1 MGQTP
6 MLRVVGLH
14 KRFTLHHQ
22 GGVQLAVL
30 HDVTLTVHQGECLVL
45 QGPSGIG
52 KSTLLRSMYLNYQPQ
67 QGAIWVRHADEW
79 LDLCQASPQRILQV
93 RTHTMG
99 YVSQFL
105 RVIPRV
111 SALDVVSEPLCLAGV
126 PVAEAHERAGAFLS
140 RLHIPKRL
148 WPLPPA
154 TFSGGEQQRVNLA
167 RGLIV
172 PYPIVL
178 LDEPTAALE
187 AANRDVVIALMHEA
201 LQRGAAL
208 VGIFHDPVVQQAVGS
223 RLFNLA
229 APEAH

>member
-6 MLRVVGLH
+6 MLRIVGLH
-14 KRFTLHHQ
+14 KVFTLHHQ
-22 GGVQLAVL
+22 GGVQLPVL
-30 HDVTLTVHQGECLVL
+30 HDVTLTVHQGECVVL

-52 KSTLLRSMYLNYQPQ
+52 KSTLLRSIYLNYQPQ
-67 QGAIWVRHADEW
+67 QGAIWVRHADDW
-79 LDLCQASPQRILQV
+79 IDLCQASPQCVLQV

-111 SALDVVSEPLCLAGV
+111 SALDIVSEPLHLAGV
-126 PVAEAHERAGAFLS
+126 PAAEAQQRACTLLS
-140 RLHIPKRL
+140 RLHISRRL
-148 WPLPPA
+148 WHLAPA
-154 TFSGGEQQRVNLA
+154 TFSGGEQQRINLA

-172 PYPIVL
+172 PYPILL

-187 AANRDVVIALMHEA
+187 PANRAVVITLMQEA

-223 RLFNLA
+223 RFYPLA
-229 APEAH
+229 APEAN